1 MNGGALGGSRESMTR
16 EFRVRQV
23 LDVWGTPHRIN
34 SALHSLVYATTND
47 TLIHSTRSMEITR
60 NYSTSEH
67 GWYSRA
73 GQDSGEREV
82 KIR

>member
-1 MNGGALGGSRESMTR
+1 MNGGALGGRESMTR

-23 LDVWGTPHRIN
+23 LDVWGTPQGIN
-34 SALHSLVYATTND
+34 PVLHSLVLATTSD
-47 TLIHSTRSMEITR
+47 TLIPSTRSMDITR

-67 GWYSRA
+67 GWCSWA

-82 KIR
+82 KMR